1 MQPSRRSFTH
11 STCSS
16 SLPQA
21 GSPVHMTLRS
31 RSGTRG
37 YDMAGHSAAT
47 TPAVGEQRRMSMA
60 VKVLIVL
67 VVITEDPYAVNKAC
81 WTSDVKLL
89 PPKSTAHVV
98 VYLVFSPSQFTADTV
113 QAYKSLEAYDY
124 FDTDGI
130 PIGPTLDHMAQ
141 SRWRDVRRVYGQLAA
156 DSGLPGADVMSS
168 DSRVRKIL
176 WLAALVPLVY
186 YAVGETTAILRE
198 YLAYSVAVAYEYD
211 TNDTLVF
218 PDVTVCNVNPF
229 RRSRLC
235 GMPAAERGMDPQL
248 DARLCGDPVQVFKD
262 ANVEDLAYQQN
273 LSVWAASRKLKD
285 DRWLRDL
292 GHQFQDTVVDCS
304 YADQDCK
311 NMTYFQE
318 SFDSRHGT
326 CLCFHCNK
334 SEMDFF
340 SYGSLASPQN
350 GRFPGH
356 DPLARHQHAT
366 VEPGK
371 VCDGV
376 TVYARRYSVC
386 SDGVYITPGRATYVG
401 LNVLDESAVFA
412 GKVYAS
418 FHRLPAP
425 YANPCRRDWPS
436 MLLRYL
442 TSTSISYTREECLN
456 MCLQVNTRRECGCQ
470 SRLLPSLPKTGK
482 QAESTHDDA
491 DESTQRSGPLARLVV
506 YFNSLAYEHIR
517 SVPKYDGTRVLSNIG
532 GINGMYLGLS
542 FFVLF
547 QVLDM
552 VVIGALKLRTMW
564 QRDYKRPRARE

>member
-1 MQPSRRSFTH
+1 
-11 STCSS
+11 
-16 SLPQA
+16 
-21 GSPVHMTLRS
+21 
-31 RSGTRG
+31 
-37 YDMAGHSAAT
+37 
-47 TPAVGEQRRMSMA
+47 
-60 VKVLIVL
+60 
-67 VVITEDPYAVNKAC
+67 
-81 WTSDVKLL
+81 
-89 PPKSTAHVV
+89 
-98 VYLVFSPSQFTADTV
+98 
-113 QAYKSLEAYDY
+113 
-124 FDTDGI
+124 
-130 PIGPTLDHMAQ
+130 MAQ

-168 DSRVRKIL
+168 DSHVRKIL

-248 DARLCGDPVQVFKD
+248 DARLCGDPAQVFKD

-340 SYGSLASPQN
+340 AYGSLASPQN
-350 GRFPGH
+350 GLVITLNAQLDEYLPTSYQAGFLVMIHSHG
-356 DPLARHQHAT
+356 T
-366 VEPGK
+366 
-371 VCDGV
+371 
-376 TVYARRYSVC
+376 RYSVC

-401 LNVLDESAVFA
+401 LNVIAQT
-412 GKVYAS
+412 G
-418 FHRLPAP
+418 LPAP

-482 QAESTHDDA
+482 QAESTHVCKKQKDLLCA
-491 DESTQRSGPLARLVV
+491 DRIAAEETSKFLEDQCRCYRPCLQTPRHLFTQSINIAKIPGAEKKITTLNQKERVQHLWPLARLVV

-552 VVIGALKLRTMW
+552 VVMGALQLR
-564 QRDYKRPRARE
+564 

>member
-1 MQPSRRSFTH
+1 
-11 STCSS
+11 
-16 SLPQA
+16 
-21 GSPVHMTLRS
+21 
-31 RSGTRG
+31 
-37 YDMAGHSAAT
+37 
-47 TPAVGEQRRMSMA
+47 
-60 VKVLIVL
+60 
-67 VVITEDPYAVNKAC
+67 
-81 WTSDVKLL
+81 
-89 PPKSTAHVV
+89 
-98 VYLVFSPSQFTADTV
+98 
-113 QAYKSLEAYDY
+113 
-124 FDTDGI
+124 
-130 PIGPTLDHMAQ
+130 
-141 SRWRDVRRVYGQLAA
+141 
-156 DSGLPGADVMSS
+156 MSS
-168 DSRVRKIL
+168 DSRLRKIL

-235 GMPAAERGMDPQL
+235 GMPAAERGMDPLL

-262 ANVEDLAYQQN
+262 ANVEDLTFQQN

-311 NMTYFQE
+311 HMTYFQE

-350 GRFPGH
+350 GLVITLNAQLDEYLPTSYQAGFLVMIHSHG
-356 DPLARHQHAT
+356 T
-366 VEPGK
+366 
-371 VCDGV
+371 
-376 TVYARRYSVC
+376 RYSVC

-401 LNVLDESAVFA
+401 LNVLSRSEYRATRMRSQLDEWAVFACVLSA

-418 FHRLPAP
+418 FHRLVITLNAQLDEYLPTSYQAGFLVMIH
-425 YANPCRRDWPS
+425 S
-436 MLLRYL
+436 HGTRYSVCSDGVYITPGRATYVGL
-442 TSTSISYTREECLN
+442 NVECLN
-456 MCLQVNTRRECGCQ
+456 MCLQMNTRRECGCQ
-470 SRLLPSLPKTGK
+470 SRLLPSLPKKGRWPE
-482 QAESTHDDA
+482 QTHDDK
-491 DESTQRSGPLARLVV
+491 DESTKQSGPLARLVV
-506 YFNSLAYEHIR
+506 YFNTLAYEHIR

-552 VVIGALKLRTMW
+552 VVMGALKLRTMW